1 MAINS
6 VSQMNQTLKNYDV
19 SNWTRNIELKDDFDF
34 RGQFSE
40 LSETS
45 RSTKSF
51 GDFLA
56 DSIGKVNQLQQNAN
70 VAMERVASGESK
82 NLHETLLAIEKAD
95 LAFRQMNQIR
105 MKVID
110 AYKEIMKMQM

>member
-6 VSQMNQTLKNYDV
+6 ISQMNRTLKSYDV
-19 SNWTRNIELKDDFDF
+19 ENWSKNIELKEGFNF
-34 RGQFSE
+34 RSE
-40 LSETS
+40 FPELNESS
-45 RSTKSF
+45 RSDKSF
-51 GDFLA
+51 GEFLA

-70 VAMERVASGESK
+70 LAMEKVASGESK

-95 LAFRQMNQIR
+95 IAFRQMNQVR

>member
-6 VSQMNQTLKNYDV
+6 ISQMNRALKSYDME
-19 SNWTRNIELKDDFDF
+19 NWSKNIELKEGFDF
-34 RGQFSE
+34 RSDFPE
-40 LSETS
+40 LGETS
-45 RSTKSF
+45 KSNKSF

-70 VAMERVASGESK
+70 VAMEKVASGESK

-105 MKVID
+105 LKVID